1 LTIIFR
7 EPYTTEV
14 DGECTE
20 KHLATLKRRYDERRL
35 REAASRRAH
44 LDCQRIAIGAASGS
58 GRVKLLLAQMHHAYY
73 FGFAESACILAG
85 TVVEQALIHRL
96 GMLQDLRGPLAFAS
110 NGRRA
115 WLSDRHDLLDL
126 ELVDMLELA
135 KAEGAL
141 RSGRVLLLAHEI
153 RWIRNSV
160 VHESIPL
167 FRPADERFLELTV
180 AKSRKGR
187 PRHATVRLERAE
199 VSGLV
204 GNGAAAGGP
213 RAARQGRALPAQV
226 TAYFCVSRARMILQN
241 LFTETESEG
250 RKRDE
255 SGGSLLL
262 WQES

>member
-1 LTIIFR
+1 M
-7 EPYTTEV
+7 
-14 DGECTE
+14 DGECTG

-44 LDCQRIAIGAASGS
+44 LDYQRIAIGAATGS
-58 GRVKLLLAQMHHAYY
+58 GRVKQLLAQMHHAYY

-96 GMLQDLRGPLAFAS
+96 GALQDLRGPLAFARG
-110 NGRRA
+110 GRRT

-135 KAEGAL
+135 RAEGVL
-141 RSGRVLLLAHEI
+141 RSGKVLLLSHEI

-187 PRHATVRLERAE
+187 PRYATVRLERSE
-199 VSGLV
+199 VSGLP
-204 GNGAAAGGP
+204 GASA
-213 RAARQGRALPAQV
+213 GRALPTHGPLAAQV
-226 TAYFCVSRARMILQN
+226 TAYFCVSRTRMILQN
-241 LFTETESEG
+241 LFAGTQKEG

-262 WQES
+262 WQEP